1 MKLLS
6 RIWKFIEAIFSA
18 PKLEKEPK
26 LVDETKPDLDNPSI
40 IEINSTSQTV
50 KKESAETILSH
61 SLLKR
66 AITHYNSVRVND
78 FVVKPSLPVLYFGD
92 LKNYLASETKVISV
106 SLNPSSAEFMDRKND
121 TPSYFRFPDYE
132 ETAESLETSL
142 SNYFKEKPYRE
153 WFGKESGSNSGFLP
167 VLDGMGF
174 SYYDV
179 EDKET
184 AIHTDLCSPIATN
197 PTWSYLNKD
206 QQDLLLEEGFH
217 IWKKLIGEIKPNII
231 VMSTSKKYLEQLN
244 PTFIKR
250 LEYKESNASE
260 GRAATKY
267 TVEYYEVEIDGFKTN
282 LVWGSSQNKP
292 FMPFSNKRE
301 IGEKIIS
308 FYNTGKSIDIEEE
321 TVESIFSTE
330 IERPI
335 ETSSSNIIQMKRF
348 EIKKTRIG
356 RNETIEFT
364 NNAGVTWRYNHDDV
378 YNTFQDKF
386 EAMPCFEKYNNYT
399 NTNTVPRYMRICQSV
414 EYSANG
420 GESWKKGQ
428 LFKN

>member
-66 AITHYNSVRVND
+66 AITHYNSVRIND

-153 WFGKESGSNSGFLP
+153 WFGNESGSNSGFLP

-174 SYYDV
+174 SYYDL

-292 FMPFSNKRE
+292 FMPFSDKRE
-301 IGEKIIS
+301 IGKKIIS
-308 FYNTGKSIDIEEE
+308 FYETRKLIDIEEE
-321 TVESIFSTE
+321 TVESEPIK
-330 IERPI
+330 IEQSQNYAQTYFKLDKRWYGQKRVVQVNFI
-335 ETSSSNIIQMKRF
+335 RGSYQKQAYVYDHDFVYDNTVDHLNTLNCWENNGYYSSSSNIPGWAKDFVQ
-348 EIKKTRIG
+348 
-356 RNETIEFT
+356 
-364 NNAGVTWRYNHDDV
+364 
-378 YNTFQDKF
+378 
-386 EAMPCFEKYNNYT
+386 
-399 NTNTVPRYMRICQSV
+399 
-414 EYSANG
+414 
-420 GESWKKGQ
+420 
-428 LFKN
+428 KNDN

>member
-66 AITHYNSVRVND
+66 AITHYNSVRIND

-153 WFGKESGSNSGFLP
+153 WFGNESGSNSGFLP

-174 SYYDV
+174 SYYDL

-197 PTWSYLNKD
+197 PTWSYLNKN

-231 VMSTSKKYLEQLN
+231 VMSTRKKYLEQLN

-260 GRAATKY
+260 GRTATKY

-282 LVWGSSQNKP
+282 LVWGSSQNEP

-301 IGEKIIS
+301 IGKKIIS
-308 FYNTGKSIDIEEE
+308 FYNTRKLIDIEEE
-321 TVESIFSTE
+321 TVESEPIK
-330 IERPI
+330 IEQSQNYAQTYFKLDKRWYGQKRVVQVNFI
-335 ETSSSNIIQMKRF
+335 RGSYQKQAYVYDHDFVYDNTVDHLNTLNCWENDGYYSSSSNIPGWAKDFVQKID
-348 EIKKTRIG
+348 
-356 RNETIEFT
+356 N
-364 NNAGVTWRYNHDDV
+364 
-378 YNTFQDKF
+378 
-386 EAMPCFEKYNNYT
+386 
-399 NTNTVPRYMRICQSV
+399 
-414 EYSANG
+414 
-420 GESWKKGQ
+420 
-428 LFKN
+428 

>member
-231 VMSTSKKYLEQLN
+231 VMSTSKKYLDQLN

-250 LEYKESNASE
+250 LEYKESNTSE

-301 IGEKIIS
+301 IGKKIIS
-308 FYNTGKSIDIEEE
+308 FYDTRKLIDIEEE
-321 TVESIFSTE
+321 TVKSEPIK
-330 IERPI
+330 IEQSQNYAQTYFKLDKRWYGQKRVVQVKFI
-335 ETSSSNIIQMKRF
+335 RGSYQKQAYVYDHDFVYDNTVDHLNTLNCWENDGYYSSSTNIPGWAKAFVQKID
-348 EIKKTRIG
+348 
-356 RNETIEFT
+356 N
-364 NNAGVTWRYNHDDV
+364 
-378 YNTFQDKF
+378 
-386 EAMPCFEKYNNYT
+386 
-399 NTNTVPRYMRICQSV
+399 
-414 EYSANG
+414 
-420 GESWKKGQ
+420 
-428 LFKN
+428 

>member
-6 RIWKFIEAIFSA
+6 RIWKFLEAIFSA

-26 LVDETKPDLDNPSI
+26 PLDETKPDLDNPSI

-50 KKESAETILSH
+50 KKESVETILSH

-106 SLNPSSAEFMDRKND
+106 ALNPSNAEFMDRKND

-142 SNYFKEKPYRE
+142 SNYFKEEPYRE
-153 WFGKESGSNSGFLP
+153 WFGQESGSNSGFLA
-167 VLDGMGF
+167 VLEGMGF
-174 SYYDV
+174 SYYEV

-184 AIHTDLCSPIATN
+184 ALHTDLCSPIATN
-197 PTWSYLNKD
+197 PTWGRLSSY
-206 QQDLLLEEGFH
+206 QQDLLLKEGFH

-231 VMSTSKKYLEQLN
+231 VMSTSKEYLKQLN

-260 GRAATKY
+260 GRAVRKY

-282 LVWGSSQNKP
+282 LVWGSSQHKP

-301 IGEKIIS
+301 IGKKIIS

-321 TVESIFSTE
+321 TVESIFPTE

-335 ETSSSNIIQMKRF
+335 ETSSSNKIQMNHF

-364 NNAGVTWRYNHDDV
+364 NKAGVTWRYNHDDV
-378 YNTFQDKF
+378 YNTFQDRF
-386 EAMPCFEKYNNYT
+386 EAMPCFKKYKSYT
-399 NTNTVPRYMRICQSV
+399 KTNTVPVYMRICQSV